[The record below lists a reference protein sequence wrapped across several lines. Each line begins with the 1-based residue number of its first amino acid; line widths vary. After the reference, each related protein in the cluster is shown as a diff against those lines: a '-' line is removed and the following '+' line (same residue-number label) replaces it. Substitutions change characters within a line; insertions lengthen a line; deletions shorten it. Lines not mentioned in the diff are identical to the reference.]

1 MLSEDELRRAPED
14 EDKWRYEEP
23 ESPRWEHFITSDM
36 LKGMVGSEEQFTY
49 LVIDMKAQPKMYVSS
64 TEFVDLEEMQ

>member
-23 ESPRWEHFITSDM
+23 ESPMWEHFITSDM
-36 LKGMVGSEEQFTY
+36 LKAMVGSEEQFTY
-49 LVIDMKAQPKMYVSS
+49 LVIDMKVEPKMYISS